1 MAYEKRR
8 RRARLRRTLR
18 AFGPAMQRPGGPEPF
33 RAAFGA
39 GLALLACGG
48 LVSLGGVWGA
58 EAGLVLIA
66 PLGATAFLLFA
77 VPNSPLAQPW
87 SAVVG
92 NTVSA
97 IVAVTVVLLGP
108 PQAVAAGLAVF
119 WAMAGMAALRAMHP
133 PGGAVALA
141 TVLSAPLVQE
151 MGFRFVLAPVLL
163 DTVVLVGAALLFN
176 RLTGRRYPFRQPA
189 VSASAPDPQTG
200 LSPEELAGL
209 LRRANQSANIGVED
223 FGRLLAAAE
232 AEAAAHRAES
242 GPGLSNRPANHRGS
256 PRGLR
261 VASR

>member
-1 MAYEKRR
+1 
-8 RRARLRRTLR
+8 
-18 AFGPAMQRPGGPEPF
+18 MQRPAGREPL
-33 RAAFGA
+33 RAALGA

-48 LVSLGGVWGA
+48 LVSLGGASGSH
-58 EAGLVLIA
+58 AGLFLIA

-97 IVAVTVVLLGP
+97 FVAVTVVLLDP
-108 PQAVAAGLAVF
+108 PQAIAAGLAVF
-119 WAMAGMAALRAMHP
+119 WAITGMAALRAMHP

-141 TVLSAPLVQE
+141 TVLSAPVVHE
-151 MGFRFVLAPVLL
+151 MGYRFVLAPVLL
-163 DTVVLVGAALLFN
+163 DTVVLVGAAMLFN

-189 VSASAPDPQTG
+189 VPATRPDLRLG
-200 LSPEELAGL
+200 LSPEDLADL

-232 AEAAAHRAES
+232 AEAATRLGAARPPGS
-242 GPGLSNRPANHRGS
+242 GFGR
-256 PRGLR
+256 LR
-261 VASR
+261 TASRQICGECWLAMDHKKGSGRIVLSADRGNGS